1 MKLFVSDYDM
11 TLYIN
16 ERIDEKV
23 LEAIKRWR
31 DAGNIFVIATGRNKF
46 SIFEQI
52 EKHNIGCDYLIAN
65 NGALIFD
72 NERKII
78 FKEVIEENEAY
89 KVAKSIFDKFGAT
102 VEIATDECIISVQ
115 SKIKEE
121 NDILYSDAFK
131 IGKIIDIEEIDSI
144 KNIIQINKMTNDI
157 EKTKIVA
164 DFINNNFKEI
174 VAYGNIRTVDI
185 VSKKV
190 NKANGISFLE
200 NKLKDKIE
208 KIFTAG
214 DSNNDIDMIKK
225 YDGYVQIN
233 AGANIK
239 KITSKYFSLIS
250 DIMNENL

>member
-16 ERIDEKV
+16 EHIDEKV
-23 LEAIKRWR
+23 LDAIKKWR
-31 DAGNIFVIATGRNKF
+31 EAGNIFVIATGRNKF

-52 EKHNIGCDYLIAN
+52 EKYNIGFDYLIAN

-78 FKEVIEENEAY
+78 FKETIEENEAY
-89 KVAKSIFDKFGAT
+89 KVVKSIFDKFGAT

-115 SKIKEE
+115 SKVK

-131 IGKIIDIEEIDSI
+131 IGKIINIEEIDSI

-157 EKTKIVA
+157 EKTKTVA
-164 DFINNNFKEI
+164 DFINDNFEEVI
-174 VAYGNIRTVDI
+174 AYGNIRTVDI
-185 VSKKV
+185 VDKKV
-190 NKANGISFLE
+190 NKASGIAFLE

-225 YDGYVQIN
+225 YDGYVHIN
-233 AGANIK
+233 AGENIK
-239 KITSKYFSLIS
+239 KITNKYFSLIS